1 MVDAYCIKAF
11 LSPSVEFHTSKRHVF
26 LHSLFSCAAKRAIYN
41 GFMSSGAKILWMQ
54 LGVRSEKAEQIAKA
68 AGIIVVQDR
77 WELLGIS

>member
-1 MVDAYCIKAF
+1 
-11 LSPSVEFHTSKRHVF
+11 
-26 LHSLFSCAAKRAIYN
+26 
-41 GFMSSGAKILWMQ
+41 MSSGAKILWMQ